1 MKKENKTT
9 HIVIALIL
17 PIIIGLLIVV
27 DFLYVEK
34 EKNMRFQKF
43 DH

>member
-17 PIIIGLLIVV
+17 LIIIGLLILGY
-27 DFLYVEK
+27 FLYVK
-34 EKNMRFQKF
+34 GRKNY
-43 DH
+43 DNT

>member
-17 PIIIGLLIVV
+17 LIIIGLLIVV

-43 DH
+43 NQ